1 MTEIMR
7 RLRAVRAAVGLTA
20 AVVLA
25 VGFLAAPTPAQQQP
39 RRGGTLVYISTS
51 QPPSFDGHRETTF
64 AMLHPVKPHYNYLV
78 KFDTQNYP
86 KVVGDLAESWT
97 ASRDGLTYTFK
108 LRSGVRWHDGSMLTS
123 RDLKATYDKIIF
135 PKEDQGVISIRKAMY
150 HMVREVE
157 APDPQT
163 VVFRLKF
170 AAPGFVEKLASPFN
184 FVYKADLLE
193 RDPRFYERN
202 VMGTGPFRFVE
213 YVRGSHW
220 VGRRFEEYWDR
231 GKPYLDGYRVLF
243 IASRSAMLAALK
255 SGQALVEFRGVSP
268 AERDDIV
275 GAVGD
280 RVMVQSSP
288 WQCNN
293 TVAINTK
300 KAPFTDARV
309 RRALTM
315 AIDRWGGS
323 QALSRIAFVQPVGAM
338 MRPGGEYDMSQ
349 ADLQRLAGY
358 GRNIAQAR
366 QQARQLLR
374 EAGVPEGFSFTL
386 KNRDISMPYEAVGVY
401 LVDQWRQI
409 GLNVRHEQQESGRY
423 FADLRAGNYDL
434 SVDFACDF
442 IDDPDVQLQ
451 KFLSS
456 DVSDLNY
463 GGYVDRTLDGLY
475 FRIGRTADK
484 AERTRLVHQFERRA
498 LDEQAYV
505 IYVLWWQRIIPHWR
519 TLRGYKTTTNHYV
532 EPDLAE
538 YWLAE

>member
-1 MTEIMR
+1 
-7 RLRAVRAAVGLTA
+7 
-20 AVVLA
+20 
-25 VGFLAAPTPAQQQP
+25 
-39 RRGGTLVYISTS
+39 
-51 QPPSFDGHRETTF
+51 
-64 AMLHPVKPHYNYLV
+64 
-78 KFDTQNYP
+78 
-86 KVVGDLAESWT
+86 
-97 ASRDGLTYTFK
+97 
-108 LRSGVRWHDGSMLTS
+108 
-123 RDLKATYDKIIF
+123 
-135 PKEDQGVISIRKAMY
+135 
-150 HMVREVE
+150 
-157 APDPQT
+157 
-163 VVFRLKF
+163 
-170 AAPGFVEKLASPFN
+170 
-184 FVYKADLLE
+184 
-193 RDPRFYERN
+193 
-202 VMGTGPFRFVE
+202 
-213 YVRGSHW
+213 
-220 VGRRFEEYWDR
+220 
-231 GKPYLDGYRVLF
+231 
-243 IASRSAMLAALK
+243 MLAAMK

-275 GAVGD
+275 GALGD

-293 TVAINTK
+293 TVAINTQK
-300 KAPFTDARV
+300 PPFNDARV
-309 RRALTM
+309 RRALTL
-315 AIDRWGGS
+315 AVDRWGGS

-338 MRPGGEYDMSQ
+338 MRPGGEYSMNQ
-349 ADLQRLAGY
+349 TQLAALAGY
-358 GRNIAQAR
+358 GRNITAAR

-409 GLNVRHEQQESGRY
+409 GLNVRHEQQEGGRY

-484 AERTRLVHQFERRA
+484 TERARLVHQFERRA